1 MVTEQGLIEKT
12 LGAFYACL
20 DFYAMMQQVS
30 YLKQFST
37 LITFQPFLRPEENIR
52 LLATTNCFKQ
62 ALCKHLQRTETVI
75 FYADIIKRSSSSTN
89 SCPLTFNADK
99 YQVANLLKKCILGSL
114 RVCKQFNE
122 ETKAKNSNFSSTLII
137 PKH

>member
-1 MVTEQGLIEKT
+1 MVTEQCPIEKT
-12 LGAFYACL
+12 LGAFSACL

-30 YLKQFST
+30 CLKQFST

-62 ALCKHLQRTETVI
+62 ALCKHLQRTETDN
-75 FYADIIKRSSSSTN
+75 FFADIIKRSSSSTN
-89 SCPLTFNADK
+89 SCPLTLNADK

-122 ETKAKNSNFSSTLII
+122 ANKAKKF
-137 PKH
+137 KF

>member
-1 MVTEQGLIEKT
+1 MVTEKGLIEKT

-62 ALCKHLQRTETVI
+62 ALCKHLQRTETEN
-75 FYADIIKRSSSSTN
+75 FFADIIKRSSSSTN
-89 SCPLTFNADK
+89 SCPLTLHADK

-122 ETKAKNSNFSSTLII
+122 ETKAKKF
-137 PKH
+137 KF